1 MKPNRN
7 TQIAIFP
14 TPFGHQNAVVLTIHN
29 VGPAAVAA
37 MNKDDVHHAPHN
49 KSNEER
55 VSVADSAKDL
65 LFLQNDDTP
74 DRPSDVEKGLPW
86 KDYRAEYKLHDLGGI
101 LTVAVRHRKLFHIS
115 ELARLELQEVLA
127 KLRRL
132 RHPNVLEFIHAYK
145 TRTSLHAVFESTA
158 INFLHLVKC
167 PVYLDEAQ
175 LGAVVGQI
183 SNGFRPLKTKTDI
196 CADIPEFKG

>member
-1 MKPNRN
+1 MKPNRK

-14 TPFGHQNAVVLTIHN
+14 TSFGHQNAAALTNHN

-37 MNKDDVHHAPHN
+37 VSKDKLYHAPHV

-55 VSVADSAKDL
+55 VSVADSAKDHL
-65 LFLQNDDTP
+65 SPQNDDTS
-74 DRPSDVEKGLPW
+74 DRPLDVEKGLPW
-86 KDYRAEYKLHDLGGI
+86 KDYHAEYKLHDLGGI

-115 ELARLELQEVLA
+115 ELARLESQEVLA

-145 TRTSLHAVFESTA
+145 THTSLHAVFESTA

-175 LGAVVGQI
+175 LGAVVGQV
-183 SNGFRPLKTKTDI
+183 SNG
-196 CADIPEFKG
+196 